1 MRENCIIKHLDKLQ
15 SKCPVKLLQC
25 NQLLHTK
32 FQLHYV
38 TENQGRENY
47 IPFEHLII
55 VNAEFLTPKLER
67 ISFGIL

>member
-55 VNAEFLTPKLER
+55 VEFFTPKLER